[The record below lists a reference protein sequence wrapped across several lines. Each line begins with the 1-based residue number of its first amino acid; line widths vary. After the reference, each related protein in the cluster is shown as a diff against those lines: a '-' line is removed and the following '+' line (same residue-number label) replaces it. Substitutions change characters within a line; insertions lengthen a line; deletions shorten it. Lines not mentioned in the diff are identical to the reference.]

1 MCIRDR
7 INDIPEIWSSSIC
20 IGNTC
25 YNESVDS
32 VNIQL
37 SVEDSISCGL
47 LAWTNGVGQGLV
59 QLNIYDNNNLNENI
73 LVDVNFFFDT
83 YNSTNKQNN
92 ESNSQ
97 QTFTLIGNYPNP
109 FNSVTTLIYELY
121 KDAKINI
128 TIYDILGNQV
138 KTLINN
144 VQSRGHKSIQ
154 WNASNNYGQKV
165 ETGVYFYK
173 VQTNDYQQVKKI
185 IFLK

>member
-1 MCIRDR
+1 M
-7 INDIPEIWSSSIC
+7 
-20 IGNTC
+20 
-25 YNESVDS
+25 
-32 VNIQL
+32 
-37 SVEDSISCGL
+37 
-47 LAWTNGVGQGLV
+47 
-59 QLNIYDNNNLNENI
+59 QLNIYDNDNLNENI

-109 FNSVTTLIYELY
+109 FNPVTTLIYELH
-121 KDAKINI
+121 KDAKVNI

-144 VQSRGHKSIQ
+144 VQNRVYKSIQ

-165 ETGVYFYK
+165 ETGIYFYK
-173 VQTNDYQQVKKI
+173 VQTNDYQQVMKI